1 MAEPLDTWFRREILI
16 HEASLMRFLGHA
28 WPYRD
33 EHADIRQ
40 EAYVRVYAAALQ
52 AVPSNPRAFLFAIAR
67 HIMADRRRRER
78 VVSIQ
83 AAGDSDF
90 SNDLVDEQTPE
101 RSLGARQELLRL
113 TQAFDR
119 LPAKCREV
127 FWMRRVQDLS
137 QREVA
142 QQLGVSENTIEKQ
155 ICRAARLLAQ
165 YIREFSSEL
174 PPLRH
179 EQRPDVAAEENNEDL
194 K

>member
-1 MAEPLDTWFRREILI
+1 
-16 HEASLMRFLGHA
+16 MRFLAHA

-52 AVPSNPRAFLFAIAR
+52 AIPSNPRAFLFSIVR

-90 SNDLVDEQTPE
+90 SNELIDEQTPE
-101 RSLGARQELLRL
+101 RSLGARQELARL

-119 LPAKCREV
+119 LPTKCREV

-165 YIREFSSEL
+165 YVREFSSEL
-174 PPLRH
+174 PSLRH
-179 EQRPDVAAEENNEDL
+179 EKQPGGAAAEEHNEDL